1 MAQLF
6 FNNARGA
13 LDASI
18 TAADTTVR
26 VADPVGLPA
35 TLADGDYFLLT
46 IYKDSRR
53 YGEDHEVVKVTAVTA
68 ESEPTVH
75 VCTVERGVEQ
85 AAVDHVSGEPVEARV
100 TAGTMATAEET
111 RKNVKL
117 MQLGIDLL

>member
-13 LDASI
+13 LDAPI
-18 TAADTTVR
+18 TAEDTTVR

-46 IYKDSRR
+46 VYKDSRR

-68 ESEPTVH
+68 ESQPTVH

-85 AAVDHVSGEPVEARV
+85 AAVDHVVGEPVEARV